1 MSFAVIDF
9 ETTGFVPERSDRV
22 VEVGIVLTDDTG
34 RIEDEWT
41 TLVNPRRDV
50 SASHIH
56 GIIAGDLLDAPE
68 FADISG
74 HVLDM
79 LAGRVVVAHNASFD
93 MRFLHSEL
101 TRANYAI
108 ADRPAALCSMKWA
121 GRAVGAA
128 KLAQCCEAFGI
139 VLDDAHSALFDARAT
154 AELLPHLTKLCG
166 DTAEWFTDVQ
176 RAAAYPWPAPL
187 GHTSHVAAVLRGQAA
202 ANPQEWLSTVLR
214 AAWIPG
220 SPEDEAAYLLMLENA
235 LLDRSISR
243 TEGRQLIETAE
254 AAGLSSATV
263 RRLHQDYLRA
273 VAQEALDD
281 GVVTDEERRELAGVA
296 DALGF
301 TTRDIDNALIWAASH
316 TAVTR
321 TPTSAPSG
329 AVLRP
334 GDRVVFTG
342 EMNRSREEWIAAVV
356 AAGLTSGGVTKSTR
370 VLVAADPD
378 SLSGKA
384 AKARTY
390 GIPVVSEDAFERMF
404 AQYQGVP

>member
-9 ETTGFVPERSDRV
+9 ETTGFVPERTDRV

-41 TLVNPRRDV
+41 TLVNPCRDV
-50 SASHIH
+50 STSHIH

-93 MRFLHSEL
+93 MRFLHCEL

-108 ADRPAALCSMKWA
+108 AERPAALCSMKWA

-128 KLAQCCEAFGI
+128 KLSQCCEAFGI
-139 VLDDAHSALFDARAT
+139 ALDDAHSALCDARAT
-154 AELLPHLTKLCG
+154 AELLPYLTKLCG

-187 GHTSHVAAVLRGQAA
+187 GHTSHVAAVLRGQTA
-202 ANPQEWLSTVLR
+202 ANPQEWLSAVLR

-243 TEGRQLIETAE
+243 TEGRQLIEVAE
-254 AAGLSSATV
+254 AGGLRSASV
-263 RRLHQDYLRA
+263 ERLHRDYLRA
-273 VAQEALDD
+273 VAQEALED
-281 GVVTDEERRELAGVA
+281 GVVTDAERRELADVA
-296 DALGF
+296 GALGCGAHDVDDAL
-301 TTRDIDNALIWAASH
+301 TWAAVH
-316 TAVTR
+316 TASGKT
-321 TPTSAPSG
+321 TPGFA
-329 AVLRP
+329 LQP

-342 EMNRSREEWIAAVV
+342 DMNRGRDEWIAAIT

-370 VLVAADPD
+370 VVVSADPD
-378 SLSGKA
+378 SLSRKA

-404 AQYQGVP
+404 AQYRSVT